1 MSAALGARTTVDGLQ
16 RRTPWVLAAIGAITV
31 AVLGAVERYQEP
43 AYATDRTL
51 LGVTFG
57 FVLPLWCYALFESLH
72 RKERTRTLVVLL
84 ARHGADRRT
93 LTLGLLGALVLV
105 AQFAGG
111 MLGILAAAVTRP
123 LTDVHF
129 AADVLACAWSGAV
142 IGAAYAGLLSL
153 GSVFGRGGRLAVLGL
168 DWLFGSG
175 TGYLALPFP
184 RASARSL
191 LGGEA
196 VLGMSQ
202 LAALG
207 VLLGL
212 TLALT
217 LVPAIRE
224 RR

>member
-1 MSAALGARTTVDGLQ
+1 MSAALGALTTVDGLK
-16 RRTPWVLAAIGAITV
+16 RRTPWVLAALGAVTV

-93 LTLGLLGALVLV
+93 LTLGLLGALVAV
-105 AQFAGG
+105 SAAAGAV
-111 MLGILAAAVTRP
+111 LGVLAAAVT
-123 LTDVHF
+123 HS
-129 AADVLACAWSGAV
+129 AADGALVADAIACAWSGAA
-142 IGAAYAGLLSL
+142 IGAAYAGLLSF
-153 GSVFGRGGRLAVLGL
+153 GSTYGRAGRLAVLGL

-175 TGYLALPFP
+175 AGYLSLPFP

-191 LGGEA
+191 LGGEP
-196 VLGMSQ
+196 VLGLSQ
-202 LAALG
+202 MAALA

-212 TLALT
+212 TLAWT
-217 LVPAIRE
+217 LLPALSE

>member
-1 MSAALGARTTVDGLQ
+1 MSATLGALTTVDGLR
-16 RRTPWVLAAIGAITV
+16 RRTPWVLAAVGAVTV
-31 AVLGAVERYQEP
+31 AVLGAVERYKEP

-51 LGVTFG
+51 LGVAFG

-72 RKERTRTLVVLL
+72 RKERTRAVVGPL

-93 LTLGLLGALVLV
+93 LTLGLLGALVVMSAL
-105 AQFAGG
+105 AGTV
-111 MLGILAAAVTRP
+111 LGVLAAAVTHPSLDAR
-123 LTDVHF
+123 L
-129 AADVLACAWSGAV
+129 AADALACAWSGAA

-153 GSVFGRGGRLAVLGL
+153 GSVYGRGGRLAALGL
-168 DWLFGSG
+168 DWLFGTG
-175 TGYLALPFP
+175 TGYLAVPFP
-184 RASARSL
+184 RSSARSL
-191 LGGEA
+191 LGGEP

-212 TLALT
+212 TLAWT
-217 LVPAIRE
+217 LVPTLRE